1 MKDHEIEDE
10 NINEVNLNTNEVMRD
25 YEFYLKMYIEDQ
37 VMDFEEARKK
47 AS

>member
-1 MKDHEIEDE
+1 MKDHEAENE

-25 YEFYLKMYIEDQ
+25 YEFYLKMYIEEQ
-37 VMDFEEARKK
+37 VMDFEAARKK